1 MEAAAG
7 NGVLQQAEVGRLPS
21 QKAVVSSTRW
31 VAASSEINEDEG
43 ETFCLMCGGHLQ
55 KPKRVLWGHAAI
67 HLQGFVAV
75 RDEAGVLC

>member
-21 QKAVVSSTRW
+21 QKAVVNSTRW

-55 KPKRVLWGHAAI
+55 KP
-67 HLQGFVAV
+67 
-75 RDEAGVLC
+75 